1 MIPRACRLII
11 AALCAAVGFIPGLH
25 ASILI
30 SESFD
35 YSVGA
40 NLAGQ
45 NGGTGFSG
53 PWDSGNSTIVAG
65 FGGSGNAVQIGRV
78 EPAQLRTLS
87 TPTSTAGQSL
97 YFTYLINVSSFGAGN
112 FAGLSLWN
120 NGTNEVMFFGIPWN
134 RNSFGFD
141 ARAGNGEADIKTIN
155 FTPTTN
161 TTYLFALGLLPS
173 ATTGKV
179 DVKLWATSDL
189 GINPDLLVAGT
200 ANASL
205 LGTKNNFSF
214 NRFGMNG
221 SYSNS
226 LRLAGIAASTNV
238 SQAAALTVSAVP
250 EPSTYALLLMTGAG
264 ALWWARRRRSIARGK
279 N

>member
-1 MIPRACRLII
+1 MVPRSCRPSVA
-11 AALCAAVGFIPGLH
+11 AALVAISIVPGLH

-30 SESFD
+30 SEPFN
-35 YSVGA
+35 YTVGI

-53 PWDSGNSTIVAG
+53 AWDSGNSTIVTG

-78 EPAQLRTLS
+78 EPAQLRSLS
-87 TPTSTAGQSL
+87 NTAGTSEQPL
-97 YFTYLINVSSFGAGN
+97 YFTYLMNVSTFGAGN
-112 FAGLSLWN
+112 FSGLSLWN
-120 NGTNEVMFFGIPWN
+120 STNEVMFFGIPWN
-134 RNSFGFD
+134 RTSFGFD
-141 ARAGNGEADIKTIN
+141 ARAGFGEADIKTIN
-155 FTPTTN
+155 FTPAAN

-173 ATTGKV
+173 ITAGKV
-179 DVKLWATSDL
+179 DVNLWATSDL
-189 GINPDLLVAGT
+189 GVDPAALVAGT

-205 LGTKNNFSF
+205 LGVKNNFSF

-221 SYSNS
+221 NYSNFS
-226 LRLAGIAASTNV
+226 RLAGIAASTNV

-250 EPSTYALLLMTGAG
+250 EPSTWALLLTAGAG
-264 ALWWARRRRSIARGK
+264 ALGWRARQKRSGTRAK

>member
-1 MIPRACRLII
+1 MVPS
-11 AALCAAVGFIPGLH
+11 LH
-25 ASILI
+25 ASVLI
-30 SESFD
+30 SEPFN

-40 NLAGQ
+40 NLAGE
-45 NGGTGFSG
+45 NGGSGFSG
-53 PWDSGNSTIVAG
+53 AWDFGNSTIVAG

-97 YFTYLINVSSFGAGN
+97 YFTYLINVSSFGTGN

-120 NGTNEVMFFGIPWN
+120 NSTNEVMFFGIPWN
-134 RNSFGFD
+134 RTSFGFD
-141 ARAGNGEADIKTIN
+141 ARAGNGETDIKTVN
-155 FTPTTN
+155 FTPTAN

-173 ATTGKV
+173 LTTGKV

-205 LGTKNNFSF
+205 PGVKNNFSF

-221 SYSNS
+221 NYSNT

-238 SQAAALTVSAVP
+238 SLAAASTLSSVP
-250 EPSTYALLLMTGAG
+250 EPSTYALLLMAGAG
-264 ALWWARRRRSIARGK
+264 ALWWARRRQQVARRK
-279 N
+279 S

>member
-1 MIPRACRLII
+1 MVPRSCRPSVA
-11 AALCAAVGFIPGLH
+11 AALVAIGTIPGLQ
-25 ASILI
+25 ASVLI
-30 SESFD
+30 SEPFN

-53 PWDSGNSTIVAG
+53 AWDFGNSTIVAG
-65 FGGSGNAVQIGRV
+65 FGGSGNAVQVGRV

-87 TPTSTAGQSL
+87 APTSTAGQSL
-97 YFTYLINVSSFGAGN
+97 YFTYLINVSSFGTGN

-120 NGTNEVMFFGIPWN
+120 NSTNEVMFFGIPWN
-134 RNSFGFD
+134 RTSFGFD
-141 ARAGNGEADIKTIN
+141 ARAGNGEADIKTVN
-155 FTPTTN
+155 FTPTAN

-173 ATTGKV
+173 LTTGKV

-205 LGTKNNFSF
+205 LGVKNNFSF

-221 SYSNS
+221 NYSNT
-226 LRLAGIAASTNV
+226 LRLAGLAASTNV

-250 EPSTYALLLMTGAG
+250 EPSTYTLLLMTGAG
-264 ALWWARRRRSIARGK
+264 ALWWARRRGSGAHGK
-279 N
+279 D